1 MYEMATET
9 QLTKPKG
16 QNFDLSYEEARRDEP
31 ITGGKFLF
39 YIGLMILWVFC
50 LMVGEGRAGVVVS
63 EAEVHAAVTEF
74 VQDRLAD
81 ISGEI
86 EVTVRRRGDLAVEG
100 VGAVALRVRQDRMRS
115 QARSIPLVLEV
126 MRGPAMVRE
135 YRLVADVRY
144 FDDVVVA
151 ARSIMRGERVGEEA
165 VIIERRDVTMILGKY
180 FSTIEQ
186 LEGMQAK
193 MRIGFGR
200 PLNSFYLERRP
211 LVERGDM
218 VRIEAKVGG
227 IVAVTMGLAKDKGAQ
242 GDNIVVM
249 NTTSREKL
257 LAEVIGPGKVRVLF

>member
-1 MYEMATET
+1 MIFQT
-9 QLTKPKG
+9 QLHSSSG
-16 QNFDLSYEEARRDEP
+16 QNEAFADEDVRREEPLTR
-31 ITGGKFLF
+31 GKILF
-39 YIGLMILWVFC
+39 YIGLMIVWVFC
-50 LMVGEGRAGVVVS
+50 LMVGEGRADVVVS
-63 EAEVHAAVTEF
+63 EAEVHAAVTEY
-74 VQDRLAD
+74 VQDRL
-81 ISGEI
+81 SGVSSDI
-86 EVTVRRRGDLAVEG
+86 EVTVRRRGELVIDG
-100 VGAVALRVRQDRMRS
+100 VGAVRLRVRQDRLRS

-126 MRGPAMVRE
+126 MRGPALVRE

-165 VIIERRDVTMILGKY
+165 VIIERRDVTMMLGKY
-180 FSTIEQ
+180 FSSVKE

-200 PLNSFYLERRP
+200 PLNMHYVEQRP

-227 IVAVTMGLAKDKGAQ
+227 IVAITMGLAKDKGAK
-242 GDNIVVM
+242 GDHVVVM
-249 NTTSREKL
+249 NTSSREKL